1 MSGARGTVARQR
13 DGAPRRMLRRAVAA
27 LGVILAGLGIC
38 QLSALATKPRHSSY
52 RWHLPQNFPM
62 PRVPAGNPMTAAK
75 ADVGRHLFY
84 DVRLSGNETESCA
97 TCHQQALAF
106 SDGRARSVGSTG
118 QSTPRGAP
126 SLVNVAYDATLTWAN
141 PALVTLETQM
151 QVPLFGSRPVELGI
165 NDSNKAE
172 VLARIARDPW
182 YRRAFRRAYPGRR
195 RPIGWKT
202 VVLSIAAFE
211 RSIVS
216 ADSLYDRYL
225 RGEAKLSTS
234 QTRGMNIFMGE
245 KGECVHCHGSFLFSD
260 QATYA
265 GAPDERP
272 KFHNDGLYN
281 IGGTGAYP
289 SDNTGLFAIT
299 GRPQDMGRFKAPS
312 LRNVALTAPYMHD
325 GSIATL
331 QAVVAHYAA
340 GGSVITEAPYAGDAR
355 RSPYKDP
362 LISKIDLTERDQADL
377 VAFLETL
384 TDHSV
389 IKAKRFSDPFGHPLG
404 ATAGASRASAVGNV
418 VTSTTPR

>member
-1 MSGARGTVARQR
+1 
-13 DGAPRRMLRRAVAA
+13 
-27 LGVILAGLGIC
+27 
-38 QLSALATKPRHSSY
+38 
-52 RWHLPQNFPM
+52 
-62 PRVPAGNPMTAAK
+62 MTAAK
-75 ADVGRHLFY
+75 VDVGRHLFY

-97 TCHQQALAF
+97 TCHRQALAF

-118 QSTPRGAP
+118 QPTPRGAP

-151 QVPLFGSRPVELGI
+151 QVPLFGSRPVELGV

-182 YRRAFRRAYPGRR
+182 YRRAFRRAYPGRS

-225 RGEAKLSTS
+225 RGEAKLTAS